1 MTAFGCVP
9 RASVCPC
16 ARCVEAKTSPSS
28 IAPQTP
34 TATASWP
41 IATCRKPGS
50 SPARNRSSTFSSK
63 RLMSSISR
71 RNSRSRSSDTT
82 RRFST
87 LATRFECTFCRVT
100 LVEQWPA
107 LENGLPAGW
116 GSARLELTVTKGDAE
131 KAAALLGPA
140 QPLRVAPGVFRL
152 TTARDGTALN
162 PTAVKRLVAHLDEQG
177 IGGALELVSSE
188 AAPVTPPR
196 AAEKTLA
203 QSWDDA

>member
-1 MTAFGCVP
+1 M
-9 RASVCPC
+9 
-16 ARCVEAKTSPSS
+16 
-28 IAPQTP
+28 
-34 TATASWP
+34 
-41 IATCRKPGS
+41 
-50 SPARNRSSTFSSK
+50 
-63 RLMSSISR
+63 
-71 RNSRSRSSDTT
+71 
-82 RRFST
+82 
-87 LATRFECTFCRVT
+87 T

-177 IGGALELVSSE
+177 IGGTLELVSSE

-203 QSWDDA
+203 QSWDDALATLPADQRLTLAARASARAAASARLELYPHGMDAARALDLSRRGAVGPAGMVKRCLERCDEKGIRGTVRVVRVLCDTRPVATQGPVWHMGGRTV